1 MYEGRGMKSERL
13 TILVTADQKR
23 AITAKAKRLNLSA
36 GEVVR
41 RAVESYHS
49 GDEERVL
56 DALADEL
63 GRSAKEARKAIKE
76 ALDELRRTRAQLAG
90 RERAPKAA

>member
-1 MYEGRGMKSERL
+1 MKSERL

-63 GRSAKEARKAIKE
+63 ARSAKEARTAIKE

>member
-1 MYEGRGMKSERL
+1 MHEDPAMKSERL

-63 GRSAKEARKAIKE
+63 ARSAKEARTAIKE

>member
-23 AITAKAKRLNLSA
+23 AITAKAKRMNLSA

>member
-1 MYEGRGMKSERL
+1 MKSERL

-23 AITAKAKRLNLSA
+23 AIAAKAKRLNLSA

-41 RAVESYHS
+41 RAVESYRS
-49 GDEERVL
+49 DDEERVL

-63 GRSAKEARKAIKE
+63 ARSAKEARKAIKE

-90 RERAPKAA
+90 PERVPVETS